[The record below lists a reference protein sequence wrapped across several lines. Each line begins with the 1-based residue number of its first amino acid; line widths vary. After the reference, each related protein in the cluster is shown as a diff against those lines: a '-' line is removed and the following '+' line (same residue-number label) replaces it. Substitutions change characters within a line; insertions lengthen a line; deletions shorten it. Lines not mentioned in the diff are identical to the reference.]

1 MVEPARGLSARQAFR
16 LVLVQLA
23 VTMFVAALL
32 LAVFSGSGWVLAYS
46 ALTGGLIATLANGW
60 FALKVFGRRRED
72 RNPDPVVLLRSLYW
86 GEINKL
92 IFTGAMF
99 VAAFVLLEPVSGAA
113 LIAVY
118 FLVHMTP
125 FVASLFTKD
134 TTTH

>member
-1 MVEPARGLSARQAFR
+1 MVEPVRGLTARQAFR

-23 VTMFVAALL
+23 VTLLAAALL
-32 LAVFSGSGWVLAYS
+32 VVFSGSGWVLAYS

-60 FALKVFGRRRED
+60 FALKVFGRKRAG

-99 VAAFVLLEPVSGAA
+99 VAAFVLLKPVSGAA

-134 TTTH
+134 STTH